1 MVDDRGRSTIEGK
14 RAILGD
20 GEIESRVGVRK
31 RNLVAED
38 RAVECNNVINCC
50 RAGNPTAQA
59 APRVPVRSDFVLIVE
74 AEPARPFR
82 RSTLRVKCYNLQ
94 IDRVSKLKPVIMCA
108 HVIVTRAERHIEVE
122 AVLDMRNPFDQR
134 WRDHGDVVKLQQLLR
149 PPMLPSEFIR
159 SYLSRKARAAW
170 GSRTRSPCPHLAR
183 AISHRAKQP
192 IPCSPMKEP
201 VMTTHPGLQPSD
213 TSHAAAP
220 SGDAGHHVVVIGA
233 GFGGLQ
239 LVHGLSG
246 PGTRITLID
255 QRNHHLFQPLLYQV
269 ATTILATSEIAWP
282 IRSLFRNRPDV
293 TTLLARVCGVD
304 VAGRSVELEDGASV
318 GYDTLVIATGARHAY
333 FGHDEWEQF
342 APGLKTLEDA
352 TTIRRRLLLAFER
365 AERETDPA
373 IRHALLTFSVIGAGP
388 TGVELAGI
396 IAELAKHTL
405 WRDFRRIDTREAR
418 VLLIEAGPRVLAA
431 FPEDLSTYAADALK
445 RRGVELWLAKPVTD
459 CTAEGLRIGEDFIP
473 CRTAVWAAGV
483 AASPAAAWLGVE
495 GDRAGRVPVQPDLTL
510 ADHPDIFVDW

>member
-1 MVDDRGRSTIEGK
+1 
-14 RAILGD
+14 
-20 GEIESRVGVRK
+20 
-31 RNLVAED
+31 
-38 RAVECNNVINCC
+38 
-50 RAGNPTAQA
+50 
-59 APRVPVRSDFVLIVE
+59 
-74 AEPARPFR
+74 
-82 RSTLRVKCYNLQ
+82 
-94 IDRVSKLKPVIMCA
+94 
-108 HVIVTRAERHIEVE
+108 
-122 AVLDMRNPFDQR
+122 
-134 WRDHGDVVKLQQLLR
+134 
-149 PPMLPSEFIR
+149 
-159 SYLSRKARAAW
+159 
-170 GSRTRSPCPHLAR
+170 
-183 AISHRAKQP
+183 
-192 IPCSPMKEP
+192 MKEP

-213 TSHAAAP
+213 RSHATAP
-220 SGDAGHHVVVIGA
+220 SGDARHHVVVIGA

-304 VAGRSVELEDGASV
+304 VAGRSVELEDGTQVA
-318 GYDTLVIATGARHAY
+318 YDSLVIATGARHAY

-373 IRHALLTFSVIGAGP
+373 IRQALLTFSVIGAGP

-445 RRGVELWLAKPVTD
+445 RRGVELWLGKPVTD

-483 AASPAAAWLGVE
+483 AASPAAAWLGVA
-495 GDRAGRVPVQPDLTL
+495 GDRAGRVPVQADLTL
-510 ADHPDIFVDW
+510 QGHPEIFVIGDTAAVTTPEGRPVPGIAPAAKQQGAHVARVIRARLSGKPVPVAFRYRHQGNLATIGKGAAVVHMGRLRLRGRLAWWVWGIAHIFFLIGTRSRAAVGWSWLWTYLTGQHSARLITQGQPDRHAK